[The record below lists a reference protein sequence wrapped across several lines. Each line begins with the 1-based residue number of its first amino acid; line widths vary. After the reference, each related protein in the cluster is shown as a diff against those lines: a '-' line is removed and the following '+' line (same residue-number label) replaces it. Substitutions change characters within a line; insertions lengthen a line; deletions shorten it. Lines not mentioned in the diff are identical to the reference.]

1 MVKKKYLLILSIILS
16 LTLVFTACNANNK
29 KSTEAGSIETA
40 EPVKITV
47 AAAASLT
54 ESFNEMKPLLL
65 KEGLDIDFTYG
76 ASGTLQKQIEE
87 GAGIDAFISAST
99 KNMDSLVEGGFVNE
113 VDVNTIVKNALVL
126 ITPEDNTTVTDVESL
141 VNVEGKIAVGEPEVV
156 PAGQYA
162 KEALTNYNLWDKI
175 TDKFVYGKDVK
186 SVLSYVS
193 SGDVDA
199 GFVYKSDTTG
209 VEKIKIVE
217 EIDNSKYTEVVYP
230 GAIIKDSKEKDAA
243 QKFIDYLKTN
253 EAKQIL
259 EKYGFVVE

>member
-1 MVKKKYLLILSIILS
+1 MFKKKYLLIFSMLLALL
-16 LTLVFTACNANNK
+16 LTFTACNKNTKETEVNK
-29 KSTEAGSIETA
+29 TEESKET
-40 EPVKITV
+40 VKLTV

-65 KEGLDIDFTYG
+65 EKGLDIDFTYG

-99 KNMDSLVEGGFVNE
+99 KNMNKLVEGNFVKKNN
-113 VDVNTIVKNALVL
+113 VKTIVKNALVL
-126 ITPEDNTTVTDVESL
+126 IVPDDNKEIKNIEGLVE
-141 VNVEGKIAVGEPEVV
+141 VKGKISIGEPEVV

-162 KEALTNYNLWDKI
+162 KEALINYGLWDKLNE
-175 TDKFVYGKDVK
+175 KFVYGKDVK

-193 SGDVDA
+193 TGEVDA

-217 EIDNSKYTEVVYP
+217 EVNPSKYTEVIYP
-230 GAIIKDSKEKDAA
+230 GAVIEESKEKDAA
-243 QKFIDYLKTN
+243 QSFIDYLSTD

-259 EKYGFVVE
+259 EKYGFVVK